1 MTAFWIAAGL
11 LTALTLALLCWPLLR
26 QRDQGQASR
35 KAINS
40 AIYRDQLAELEREHQ
55 AGALSDA
62 ECAQAREELERRILE
77 DLREDAQP
85 AAAPARRLPRSA
97 IGLGLG
103 LPVAA
108 FALYFGAFG
117 TPTGLDPKA
126 QVQAQQGPTAAE
138 VEAMV
143 AKLAAKLEENPD
155 NPKGWAMLGRS
166 YKAMGR
172 FDEAERAFGKA
183 GSMIEQDP
191 DIALDFIEL
200 SLQRNQGRI
209 EGKAQALLKKLLA
222 QDPDNLQAL
231 ALAGTDAFYRERY
244 ADAIRHWEK
253 LVAGLPPDSPDA
265 DEFNKGIAEA
275 RQRLGGTAK
284 DAPASQA
291 PAQGKAPE
299 GTKADASASANA
311 ITGEVSLAP
320 ALKDKVAPGDT
331 VYILARRATGP
342 RMPLAVYRTQAGKL
356 PTQFRLDDS
365 MAMDPSTPL
374 SQAGELRIEARI
386 SKSGDAMAR
395 PGDLSGELSPVKPGT
410 QGLKLKI
417 DKVIE

>member
-26 QRDQGQASR
+26 QRAQGHASR
-35 KAINS
+35 KATNS
-40 AIYRDQLAELEREHQ
+40 AIYRDQLADLERDYQ
-55 AGALSDA
+55 AGALSDTDY
-62 ECAQAREELERRILE
+62 AQAREELERRILE
-77 DLREDAQP
+77 DLREEAQP
-85 AAAPARRLPRSA
+85 AAAPARRLPRTA
-97 IGLGLG
+97 LALVLG
-103 LPVAA
+103 LPLAA

-117 TPTGLDPKA
+117 TPAGLNPQA
-126 QVQAQQGPTAAE
+126 AQAQQGPTAAE

-143 AKLAAKLEENPD
+143 AKLAAKLEQDPNNPR
-155 NPKGWAMLGRS
+155 GWAMLARS

-172 FDEAERAFGKA
+172 FDEAERAFDKA
-183 GSMIEQDP
+183 GSLIEQEP
-191 DIALDFIEL
+191 EIALDFIEL

-209 EGKAQALLKKLLA
+209 EGKAQGMLKKLLA

-253 LVAGLPPDSPDA
+253 LVAGLPPESPDA

-275 RQRLGGTAK
+275 RQRLGSGKNAK
-284 DAPASQA
+284 DTNAPKEA
-291 PAQGKAPE
+291 PAQSSAPS
-299 GTKADASASANA
+299 KADASAGA

-342 RMPLAVYRTQAGKL
+342 RMPLAVYRTQAGQL

-395 PGDLSGELSPVKPGT
+395 PGDLSGELSPIKPGT

-417 DKVIE
+417 DKVLSQ